1 MARALLLS
9 LLVRQHMA
17 LKEKFRAK
25 YPHPWLVWE
34 AGAWNVPE
42 TLEGNVAATR
52 LPLTD
57 LKDCLP
63 AGDAMCF
70 ELVALAE
77 RGPIRLG
84 RAPQNAMV
92 INDATVSRE
101 QLLFAPAPDGAW
113 QVTRM
118 AGSRPVA
125 LEGTPMEPD
134 QPAVLRPGVQLH
146 VGDVR
151 LTYHDAEG
159 FNARIARIAEQ
170 VLAQAS
176 ASR

>member
-42 TLEGNVAATR
+42 TTEGNVGATR

-57 LKDCLP
+57 LRDCLP

-70 ELVALAE
+70 ELVALTE

-84 RAPQNAMV
+84 RASHNALV
-92 INDATVSRE
+92 VNDATVSRE
-101 QLLFAPAPDGAW
+101 QLILSPLPDANW
-113 QVTRM
+113 KVERV
-118 AGSRPVA
+118 ADSRPVK
-125 LEGTPMEPD
+125 LEGEPLAPEGVVL
-134 QPAVLRPGVQLH
+134 QPGAKLE

-151 LTYHDAEG
+151 FTFHDAHG
-159 FNARIARIAEQ
+159 FDERIARIAAQ
-170 VLAQAS
+170 VLAQTA